1 MKFGKSPL
9 LEKSPAPDAS
19 AETASVKTAPSEAA
33 PANMAS
39 ADGIPILDDI
49 LAERGARYGSFE
61 DNAAIVQRLKR
72 AMRGTD
78 GWNRLSDAQREGL
91 EMMVGKIGRM
101 LSGDPTYLDNG
112 TDLAGYARLVLE
124 AMQRAERARAD
135 KALVLRALA
144 ERSQ

>member
-1 MKFGKSPL
+1 
-9 LEKSPAPDAS
+9 
-19 AETASVKTAPSEAA
+19 
-33 PANMAS
+33 MAS
-39 ADGIPILDDI
+39 ADGIPVLDDI

-112 TDLAGYARLVLE
+112 TDLAGYAGWCSKPCSVPSAHVQTRRWCCAPWPNGVSKC
-124 AMQRAERARAD
+124 A
-135 KALVLRALA
+135 
-144 ERSQ
+144 

>member
-1 MKFGKSPL
+1 M
-9 LEKSPAPDAS
+9 
-19 AETASVKTAPSEAA
+19 
-33 PANMAS
+33 
-39 ADGIPILDDI
+39 
-49 LAERGARYGSFE
+49 
-61 DNAAIVQRLKR
+61 QRLKR

-78 GWNRLSDAQREGL
+78 GWDRLSDAQRGGL
-91 EMMVGKIGRM
+91 EMMAGKIGRM